1 MSARVSRS
9 IRVAA
14 VQLEA
19 HDRADFARRVDAIV
33 TAVCDAAADA
43 DLVVLPEGSLPA
55 YVLGS
60 APLDWAPV
68 DAAVERL
75 REIARTTST
84 VIVAGAAARADGT
97 VRNSAIVVDS
107 DGSIAGRADKL
118 FLWHFDRRWFA
129 RGQRLAPIRTSVGT
143 LGILICADGRI
154 PTIASTLVDRGAV
167 ALVMPTAWVTSGRNP
182 TALDN
187 VQADLLARVRAYEN
201 RVPFIAANKCGSELG
216 MVAYCGKSQI
226 VDAHGEI
233 VAIAGERRAET
244 LRARIDLPEHPQPHR
259 APLRRLPANTRRDG
273 EPLRIAISF
282 APLPPDI
289 DERLEVLDARYA
301 VAPDDEPRLSTL
313 AQGIGAFV
321 AGDEVVLDPAGLVP
335 LRQAGVAL
343 VAWASDLEPTWV
355 ERFARA
361 RALELR
367 LYVIAFDRRA
377 KRAFAVD
384 PDGSVI
390 AGTFGGFAIASFSF
404 DRRKTTETSVAPGS
418 DVARALERVE
428 ALR

>member
-1 MSARVSRS
+1 MSRS

-14 VQLEA
+14 IQLEA
-19 HDRADFARRVDAIV
+19 QDRTEFADRVDAILTSV
-33 TAVCDAAADA
+33 RAAAEDA
-43 DLVVLPEGSLPA
+43 DLVVLPEASIPA

-60 APLDWAPV
+60 APLDWASV
-68 DAAVERL
+68 DSAIERL
-75 REIARTTST
+75 REIARATST
-84 VIVAGAAARADGT
+84 VVVAGAAARADGT
-97 VRNSAIVVDS
+97 VRNSAVVLDN
-107 DGSIAGRADKL
+107 DGSVAGRADKF

-129 RGQRLAPIRTSVGT
+129 HGERLAPIQTNVGA
-143 LGILICADGRI
+143 LGVLICADGRI

-182 TALDN
+182 RALDN

-216 MVAYCGKSQI
+216 MVAYCGKSQV
-226 VDAHGEI
+226 VDASGEI

-244 LRARIDLPEHPQPHR
+244 LRARVDLPERAQPHR
-259 APLRRLPANTRRDG
+259 APRSAPPTKTVRDG

-282 APLPPDI
+282 RPLPPDI
-289 DERLEVLDARYA
+289 DERLEILDARYA
-301 VAPDDEPRLSTL
+301 VAPGDESSLSKL
-313 AQGIGAFV
+313 MHGVGAFA
-321 AGDEVVLDPAGLVP
+321 AGDDVLLDPAGLVP

-343 VAWASDLEPTWV
+343 VAWTSDLEPDWV
-355 ERFARA
+355 ERIARA

-377 KRAFAVD
+377 ERAFAVD

-390 AGTFGGFAIASFSF
+390 AGTFGGYSLGSFSF

-418 DVARALERVE
+418 DIAQALERVE

>member
-1 MSARVSRS
+1 MSRS

-19 HDRADFARRVDAIV
+19 HDRADFADRVDAILTSV
-33 TAVCDAAADA
+33 RAVAGDA
-43 DLVVLPEGSLPA
+43 DLVVLPEGSFPA

-60 APLDWAPV
+60 APLDWAPIE
-68 DAAVERL
+68 AAVERL
-75 REIARTTST
+75 REIARATST
-84 VIVAGAAARADGT
+84 VVVAGAAARADRT
-97 VRNSAIVVDS
+97 VRNSAIVLDS
-107 DGSIAGRADKL
+107 DGSIAGRADKF

-129 RGQRLAPIRTSVGT
+129 RGEGLAPIQTS
-143 LGILICADGRI
+143 LGALGVLVCADGRI
-154 PTIASTLVDRGAV
+154 PTIARTLVDRGAV

-182 TALDN
+182 SALDN

-226 VDAHGEI
+226 VDANGEV

-244 LRARIDLPEHPQPHR
+244 LLARVELPDRARP
-259 APLRRLPANTRRDG
+259 RRTARNASPSSAVRDG

-282 APLPPDI
+282 QPLPADI
-289 DERLEVLDARYA
+289 DERLEVVDASYA
-301 VAPDDEPRLSTL
+301 VAPGDDARLAMLMHGVGAFAADDEV
-313 AQGIGAFV
+313 IV
-321 AGDEVVLDPAGLVP
+321 DPAGLVP
-335 LRQAGVAL
+335 LRQAGIAL
-343 VAWASDLEPTWV
+343 VVWTSDLETTWV
-355 ERFARA
+355 ERIARA

-367 LYVIAFDRRA
+367 LFVIAFDRRA

-390 AGTFGGFAIASFSF
+390 AGTFGGFTLASFSF
-404 DRRKTTETSVAPGS
+404 DRRKTAETSVAPGS
-418 DVARALERVE
+418 DIAQALERVE